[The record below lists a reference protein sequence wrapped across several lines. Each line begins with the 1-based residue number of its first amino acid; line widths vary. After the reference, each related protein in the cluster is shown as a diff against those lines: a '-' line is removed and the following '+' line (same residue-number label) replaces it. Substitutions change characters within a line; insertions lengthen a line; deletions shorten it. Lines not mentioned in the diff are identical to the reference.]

1 MRHLPL
7 PRYCMIAAL
16 LALSFSWLSGLF
28 PSFDPLFSVHQRLD
42 DLRWHWPR
50 QEPDRTPIVLVDIDE
65 ASLERVGTW
74 PWPRNTTAA
83 LVNRLL
89 DHYHVQLV
97 GLDLLFPDPSYR
109 EENDLLLAALARREV
124 VFAQTF
130 GLDGGDVRTE
140 KGLLSHALP
149 CPAQQQ
155 WPQATGYVGL
165 MQRLAQARAGHLT
178 PDYDPDG
185 LIRTYL
191 PLIRYRNACYPALAL
206 AMYGQL
212 AGSPLDQLRVRPA
225 GWRNGPA
232 LLQDPVSGLTMP
244 LTGRGRTPLAWH
256 AGAWPSI
263 SARAIFDGSAPA
275 PLLEHS
281 IVLVGATATGL
292 GDLVGTPLSPKFPGM
307 EIHADILASL
317 IDQGWTFQP
326 YWAWP
331 VALLATFLL
340 SYGLF
345 WLGRKRRPLALA
357 LTTLIAGGLWTG
369 VNMLAWQHRLDLP
382 WPPVLWIVALQLPA
396 QLLVSSMQARSR
408 EQRIYHQFS
417 RYLPKTVLD
426 ALVESGADP
435 SQLEAERREIT
446 VLFADLRDFTHL
458 AEPLSPEQVAFIL
471 HLVMSR
477 FADII
482 GLHQGTLDKFIGDEV
497 MAFWGAPLHVPDH
510 ADRALDCA
518 HDMLAAVPD
527 INRQLMAHGLPAVRI
542 AIGINSGFA
551 AVGNMGSHQRRAY
564 TAVGDTVNLA
574 SRIEGLTRKLHEPV
588 LMGEATCRLLRRHA
602 MAPVDYVKIRGRERA
617 ILLAKPYFPALLP
630 QARAGEVEEVG
641 EPVQGKLW

>member
-1 MRHLPL
+1 MRHLPT
-7 PRYCMIAAL
+7 PRYWFIAAL
-16 LALSFSWLSGLF
+16 LTLLFACLSGF
-28 PSFDPLFSVHQRLD
+28 IPSFDPLFSVHQRLE

-50 QEPDRTPIVLVDIDE
+50 QQPERPPIVLVDIDE

-83 LVNRLL
+83 LVGRLL

-109 EENDLLLAALARREV
+109 EQNDQLLATLMSREV
-124 VFAQTF
+124 VFAQSF
-130 GLDGGDVRTE
+130 GLDGGDIRTE
-140 KGLLSHALP
+140 KGLLNNALP
-149 CPAQQQ
+149 CPPQQQ

-165 MQRLAQARAGHLT
+165 IRRLAQARAGHLT
-178 PDYDPDG
+178 PAYDADG
-185 LIRTYL
+185 LIREYL
-191 PLIRYRNACYPALAL
+191 PLIRYRTSCYPGLAL

-212 AGSPLDQLRVRPA
+212 AGSPLDRLQIRPP
-225 GWRNGPA
+225 NGLSGSA
-232 LLQDPVSGLTMP
+232 LLQDPQSGLSMP
-244 LTGRGRTPLAWH
+244 LTPRGSTPIAWH

-263 SARAIFDGSAPA
+263 SAGAVLDGSAPT
-275 PLLEHS
+275 PLLDHA
-281 IVLVGATATGL
+281 IVLIGSTATGL
-292 GDLVGTPLSPKFPGM
+292 GDLVSTPLSPKFPGM
-307 EIHADILASL
+307 QIHADVLASM
-317 IDQGWTFQP
+317 IDQGWT
-326 YWAWP
+326 YRTRWAWP
-331 VALLATFLL
+331 ITALITFLL

-357 LTTLIAGGLWTG
+357 LVTLAASGIWTG
-369 VNMLAWQHRLDLP
+369 VNALAWYHRLNLP
-382 WPPVLWIVALQLPA
+382 WPPVLWITVLQLPV
-396 QLLVSSMQARSR
+396 QLLVSSVQARTR

-426 ALVESGADP
+426 TLVESGADP

-446 VLFADLRDFTHL
+446 VLFADLRDFTRL
-458 AEPLSPEQVAFIL
+458 AEPLPPEQVAFIL

-477 FADII
+477 FGDII
-482 GLHQGTLDKFIGDEV
+482 GQHQGTLDKFIGDEV

-527 INRQLMAHGLPAVRI
+527 INRQLLAHGLPAVRI

-588 LMGEATCRLLRRHA
+588 LMGEATCRLLRRHI

-617 ILLAKPYFPALLP
+617 ILLAKPYFESLHAQ
-630 QARAGEVEEVG
+630 QAMQQTEEAG